1 MGDASIVATAFRY
14 PREGS
19 LEELNSDVAAIEH
32 AGTQRS
38 MKNFMAQVG
47 SRPLDEWEELHT
59 ETLDLSPKFAPYV
72 GHAVWGENYRRGAF
86 MADLARSMAENGIE
100 LYGELPDHLDPILRY
115 IDTCSEPLSDV
126 VEVLPQALMRM
137 SKELHATDKKN
148 PYRHVLDAAQTVA
161 EEFVETRRKAVSQ

>member
-1 MGDASIVATAFRY
+1 MGDASVVAAAFRY
-14 PREGS
+14 PVEGS
-19 LEELNSDVAAIEH
+19 IEALNSGVASMEH

-38 MKNFMAQVG
+38 MKSFMAQVG
-47 SRPLDEWEELHT
+47 SRPLHEWEELHT

-86 MADLARSMAENGIE
+86 MADLARSMAETGIE
-100 LYGELPDHLDPILRY
+100 LHGELPDHLDPILRY
-115 IDTCSEPLSDV
+115 IDSCPEPLSDV

-137 SKELHATDKKN
+137 TKELDATDKKN

-161 EEFVETRRKAVSQ
+161 EEFVEARRKAVSQ